1 MSKSV
6 LKAVLTGTA
15 LLILAAPAMAFQA
28 QMKMVTMELFEIP
41 ELGAE
46 IADEGAGPKIMRAVP
61 PEGRL
66 DAYKSVDIQTGDMI
80 MSANGSQIKTT
91 DDLRGVLEAARA
103 GDTVRLALKR
113 GTKFS
118 LATYVVADTELIDKA
133 VKMSTAYWNEHPDAG
148 GGPKMVRMSV
158 GEDVIPWI
166 DLAVLLTDSDAGVTV
181 KERIEMPK
189 FVTEDLALDA
199 GDIIT
204 SLQGNSVKNCESFM
218 EAYKTIEVGQKVAL
232 KVKRSGT
239 AVDLTFTKPELPVQ
253 NVMMRNK

>member
-1 MSKSV
+1 MTKTV

-15 LLILAAPAMAFQA
+15 LLILATPAMALQT
-28 QMKMVTMELFEIP
+28 QMNMVTMELFEIP

-66 DAYKSVDIQTGDMI
+66 DAYKSVDIQTGDMV
-80 MSANGSQIKTT
+80 MSANGSQIKTM
-91 DDLRGVLEAARA
+91 DDLRAVIDAAGV

-118 LATYVVADTELIDKA
+118 LAAYVVADADLTDEA
-133 VKMSTAYWNEHPDAG
+133 VKISTAYWKDHPDVG
-148 GGPKMVRMSV
+148 GGRRMVKMSV
-158 GEDVIPWI
+158 GEDVVPWI
-166 DLAVLLTDSDAGVTV
+166 DLAVLLTDGDAGVTV

-189 FVTEDLALDA
+189 FVTEDVALDA

-204 SLQGNSVKNCESFM
+204 TLQGESVKNCESFIT
-218 EAYKTIEVGQKVAL
+218 AYGAIEIGQNVAL
-232 KVKRSGT
+232 KVKRSGAT
-239 AVDLTFTKPELPVQ
+239 VDLTFTKPELPVQ
-253 NVMMRNK
+253 NVIMRNK